1 MCTAGYDLGKSNCR
15 NDCDGYGKTTV
26 QVRAICVVKCGE
38 KLYNR

>member
-1 MCTAGYDLGKSNCR
+1 MAAEDLGKSNCR

>member
-1 MCTAGYDLGKSNCR
+1 MAADELGNSYCR
-15 NDCDGYGKTTV
+15 IDCDGYGKTTV